1 SSKSVHS
8 FFSPS
13 LRPAPSPKVDAK
25 QYRDGQRQRWLARA
39 VPAGVRDRSHRLI
52 HTLLRQGVLST
63 PTHPHPAPAG
73 RLVHATAKDSDVAT
87 NWFFADRCS

>member
-1 SSKSVHS
+1 VHNYSSSKSVHS

-39 VPAGVRDRSHRLI
+39 VPAGVRDRII

-63 PTHPHPAPAG
+63 PRRRTQMWPPIGSLQIGAENQSIMEP
-73 RLVHATAKDSDVAT
+73 
-87 NWFFADRCS
+87 